1 MAWYT
6 ILGILGSIIGV
17 MSASFA
23 VLRYMIVH
31 EIRGVGAELR
41 PNGGASFRDHVDRRF
56 SALDGRVDGIDGRI
70 DGIDARLN
78 RMRR

>member
-6 ILGILGSIIGV
+6 ILGIVGSIIGV

-23 VLRYMIVH
+23 ILRYLIIH
-31 EIRGVGAELR
+31 EIRGVRAEFQ
-41 PNGGASFRDHVDRRF
+41 PNSGTSFRDHVDRRF
-56 SALDGRVDGIDGRI
+56 SALDSRVDGIDGRI